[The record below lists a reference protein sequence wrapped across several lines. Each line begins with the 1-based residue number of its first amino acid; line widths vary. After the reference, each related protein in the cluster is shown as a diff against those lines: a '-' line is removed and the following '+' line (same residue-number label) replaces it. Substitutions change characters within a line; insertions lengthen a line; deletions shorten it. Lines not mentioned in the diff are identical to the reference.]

1 MRIGK
6 IKSVC
11 SICNEINEVDEIY
24 SSSTFGTPDLDLR
37 PGFMSRYTVSYE
49 IKRCQKCGYCNTD
62 LEKNIN
68 NSSKIIS
75 STAYK
80 KQLKMKGPKKS
91 NDYCCLAMI
100 LKENNLIV
108 EAGWSYMKAS
118 WICDDKQKNTHAKR
132 CRQLAFEMFMDAL
145 NQNISFLPTRGAE
158 KILLADIKRRMSEYD
173 ESNQICIKALKF
185 RLNKSSRKILKYQQ
199 LLNTKKDNKVYTYEE
214 AMK

>member
-1 MRIGK
+1 
-6 IKSVC
+6 
-11 SICNEINEVDEIY
+11 
-24 SSSTFGTPDLDLR
+24 
-37 PGFMSRYTVSYE
+37 
-49 IKRCQKCGYCNTD
+49 
-62 LEKNIN
+62 
-68 NSSKIIS
+68 
-75 STAYK
+75 
-80 KQLKMKGPKKS
+80 MKGPKKS
-91 NDYCCLAMI
+91 NDYCCLAML

-173 ESNQICIKALKF
+173 ESNKICIKALKF